1 MAKAGAASAFVV
13 MATVVVVTDVTVVEK
28 TLCLDGGMGGRR
40 QGMPDGLVGFVV
52 AAVTASSD
60 SSSNASYHRARKWNS
75 KITTSCFV

>member
-13 MATVVVVTDVTVVEK
+13 MATVVVVTDVTAVEK

-40 QGMPDGLVGFVV
+40 QGMPDALVVFVV

-60 SSSNASYHRARKWNS
+60 SSSSASYHRARKWNS
-75 KITTSCFV
+75 KTTTSCFV